1 MAASQ
6 KVRKATCFG
15 FPLLSLTAF
24 FASPAGAADPVGEG
38 VAAPISSTVT
48 GTVPARALN
57 TGDIVT
63 VTGATTPALYSLG
76 TGAGGVGNGI
86 VVNGGGGIQASNHNG
101 TGLGVVTA
109 NNGGTINLGTG
120 TIVRAEGRG
129 SAAGIIGATGL
140 FSRNQ
145 TTGSLVQA
153 ITGRNVS
160 ALAQS
165 DKPYGIYAHTNTQI
179 TLTGLTTVITESN
192 GTQGWGLVSNERGV
206 ITAENVNIT
215 MDDING
221 VFGDFQ
227 VGLSSWNGSSTLVS
241 GDTNVNIMGK
251 DAVGAYAQ
259 YALSKTTLNNI
270 SGSIVA
276 TSLDASAFAANQGGS
291 VLVNGRAVLSVN
303 AATEGFGVQVINN
316 GNVTIAGSAQLDIR
330 GASAYGL
337 RATGGGAITLNNGT
351 LSMAGS
357 SAAAAILS
365 SASAGATVSTFNVNN
380 STFNSSGDGIVVN
393 GGTANVN
400 LSGTTLNNN
409 SQLAINVAGAVA
421 GTLNLDAGS
430 SSLNG
435 RAAVTAGNTSNVSL
449 RNGSRWAMTGDSVVT
464 SLANSASEI
473 NFSAPSGGVFK
484 TLTTNT
490 YTGAGGTLGLYTQLG
505 TDGSLSDRLVING
518 GSASGNSLL
527 RITNAGG
534 TGALT
539 SGNGILVVDAV
550 NGGTTAVNAF
560 ALGVPAVAGIY
571 DYGLF
576 RGSQDASAPQSWF
589 LRSTRIRPETSL
601 YAVLPALGIL
611 YGGKLLDTLDERWGE
626 DTLWMGGG
634 ASRVSGGGDGGN
646 GMNELGSRNFPDGMW
661 GRVIGQHGKR
671 EGLAHDV
678 PAPGPRYDHD
688 FYAIQAGADVYRSEQ
703 PDGRHQHGGL
713 YGALGYGQG
722 NVTHFD
728 GSAAGKNS
736 FYAYTLGGYWT
747 AFSPTNAYLDGILQA
762 TWYDAKGD
770 GRRGLPELKTR
781 GIGYSISLEGGYPF
795 HVKNDWL
802 LEPQAQLIY
811 SKLDLD
817 DTGDA
822 GGSVSFRKGDFLIG
836 RLGVRIGR
844 SRTLEK
850 TAGPRD
856 STGWVRLSVLR
867 EFRGQPQVDFAG
879 PNGTVSFPVDLGGNW
894 GEIKGGLTKQLNK
907 GKFLYGTLGYQRS
920 FDGNSYAYEAKV
932 GLRVEW

>member
-1 MAASQ
+1 MT
-6 KVRKATCFG
+6 VKALPSLSG
-15 FPLLSLTAF
+15 FPLLSLAAL
-24 FASPAGAADPVGEG
+24 FAGPAAAADPVGDAP
-38 VAAPISSTVT
+38 AAPISSTVT

-63 VTGATTPALYSLG
+63 VTGASTPALYSLG

-86 VVNGGGGIQASNHNG
+86 VVNGGGGIQANNLAG

-120 TIVRAEGRG
+120 SIVRAQGSG

-140 FSRNQ
+140 FSRRQ
-145 TTGSLVQA
+145 PAGSLVQA
-153 ITGRNVS
+153 ITARDLTVFAS
-160 ALAQS
+160 S
-165 DKPYGIYAHTNTQI
+165 DKPYAIYAHTDTQI
-179 TLTGLTTVITESN
+179 TLAGQTTISTSSN
-192 GTQGWGLVSNERGV
+192 GTQGWGLVTNERGV
-206 ITAENVNIT
+206 ITAENVTIT
-215 MDDING
+215 MGGIGG

-227 VGLSSWNGSSTLVS
+227 AGISAWNGASTSVS
-241 GDTNVNIMGK
+241 GNAAIDITGK
-251 DAVGAYAQ
+251 DSVGAYAQ
-259 YALSKTTLNNI
+259 NALSKTTLNNI
-270 SGSIVA
+270 SGSITA
-276 TSLDASAFAANQGGS
+276 NTLDASAFAANQGGS
-291 VLVNGRAVLSVN
+291 VQVNGRAALSVSG
-303 AATEGFGVQVINN
+303 ATEGIGAQVINN
-316 GNVTIAGSAQLDIR
+316 GTVNIAGSAQLDIR
-330 GASAYGL
+330 GTSAYGL
-337 RATGGGAITLNNGT
+337 RATDGGAITLNNGT

-357 SAAAAILS
+357 GSAAAILS
-365 SASAGATVSTFNVNN
+365 SASAAATVSTFNVSN

-393 GGTANVN
+393 GGTANVR
-400 LSGTTLNNN
+400 LSASTLNNN
-409 SQLAINVAGAVA
+409 SQLAINVTGAVA
-421 GTLNLDAGS
+421 GTLNLEADAS
-430 SSLNG
+430 AFNG
-435 RAAVTAGNTSNVSL
+435 RAAVTAGNTSNLTL
-449 RNGSRWAMTGDSVVT
+449 RNGSRWAMTGNSVVT
-464 SLANSASEI
+464 SLVNSASDI
-473 NFSAPSGGVFK
+473 SFSAPAGGVFK
-484 TLTTNT
+484 TLTTRNYSGT
-490 YTGAGGTLGLYTQLG
+490 GGTISLYTQLG
-505 TDGSLSDRLVING
+505 TDGSPSDRLVIDG
-518 GSASGNSLL
+518 GAATGNSFL
-527 RITNAGG
+527 RINNAGG

-539 SGNGILVVDAV
+539 SGNGILVVDAI
-550 NGGTTAVNAF
+550 NAGTTAPNAF
-560 ALGVPAVAGIY
+560 ALGAPAVAGIY

-634 ASRVSGGGDGGN
+634 ASGVGGGGN
-646 GMNELGSRNFPDGMW
+646 GDSVNALGSRNFPDGLW

-678 PAPGPRYDHD
+678 PGPGPRYDHD
-688 FYAIQAGADVYRSEQ
+688 FYAMQAGMDVYRAEDA
-703 PDGRHQHGGL
+703 DGRHRHGGL

-722 NVTHFD
+722 QVTHFD
-728 GSAAGKNS
+728 GSSAGKNS

-781 GIGYSISLEGGYPF
+781 GMGYSLSLEGGYPF
-795 HVKNDWL
+795 HLKNDWL
-802 LEPQAQLIY
+802 VEPQAQLIY
-811 SKLDLD
+811 SRLNLD
-817 DTGDA
+817 DTHDA
-822 GGSVSFRKGDFLIG
+822 GGSVSFHNGDSLIG

-844 SRTLEK
+844 SRTLDK

-867 EFRGQPQVDFAG
+867 EFKGQPQVAFEGPAG
-879 PNGTVSFPVDLGGNW
+879 AVSFPVDLGGNW

-920 FDGNSYAYEAKV
+920 FDGKSYAYEAKL